1 MRILVIDDEPA
12 MHVAYRK
19 TFEARLAEYDRTDL
33 AAMAADLFGSEDE
46 ASPLD
51 EFPDIAAIELVHA
64 EQGLDALRLVS
75 QSIADGN
82 RFQVAFVDIRMPP
95 GIDGKETAKRIRE
108 MDSEIN
114 LVVVT
119 GYSDHTAL
127 SIAKVAGPI
136 DKLFYISKP
145 FDPEEVVHTA
155 RALGQRWYNDQ
166 ELARTRAELANK
178 VERLEKQSIELAANE
193 ARATHLA
200 HHDPLTGSPNRLA
213 FLRTLNDALNHRE
226 PLVSVAIVDLDR
238 FKNINDT
245 LGHFAGDELIR
256 QICQKMTSVLAGQ
269 GCVARLGGDEFAIS
283 LTGVEKERVAKIC
296 DDVIDACSSDFV
308 IFGHHVKVGASIGL
322 VNADTKDAV
331 DPIDLLRLADI
342 ALYDAKRK
350 GGAQVRE
357 FDASMDESVRF
368 RQAVEAGLRK
378 AVSNDEL
385 ELLFQPIVDRDNSA
399 VAGFEALLRWTS
411 PEHGIISPA
420 VFIPVAEE
428 SNLIHEIGDWV
439 TEKALQASSYFPDQ
453 YISINFSPRQFRRSD
468 FTNRLIEQA
477 VRNNVPARRIQIEI
491 TETAIFD
498 DHDHA
503 AETLKQ
509 LREIGFLVALDDF
522 GTGYSSLF
530 NIRNFALDCIKVDK
544 SFVDSM
550 GREHQSAAIIN
561 SVSHLARSL
570 GLRVV
575 AEGVETELQ
584 FQALRLAGCTHMQGY
599 MFSQPQRL
607 AEAVEFVAQYQVPG
621 SAALLQRIAR

>member
-12 MHVAYRK
+12 MHEAYRK
-19 TFEARLAEYDRTDL
+19 TFEARREEYDRADL
-33 AAMAADLFGSEDE
+33 AVLAAELFGSEDE
-46 ASPLD
+46 DSTPED
-51 EFPDIAAIELVHA
+51 FPHLTEIELVHA

-75 QSIADGN
+75 ESIANDN

-108 MDSEIN
+108 IDPEIN

-119 GYSDHTAL
+119 GFSDHTAL

-155 RALGQRWYNDQ
+155 RALGHRWFNDV
-166 ELARTRAELANK
+166 ELARTRAELASK
-178 VERLEKQSIELAANE
+178 VERLEKQGIELAANE
-193 ARATHLA
+193 ARANHLA
-200 HHDPLTGSPNRLA
+200 NHDPLTGSPNRLA
-213 FLRTLNDALNHRE
+213 FLRTLNEALNRNE
-226 PLVSVAIVDLDR
+226 SRVSVAIVDLDR

-256 QICQKMTSVLAGQ
+256 QICQQMSKVVGDR
-269 GCVARLGGDEFAIS
+269 GIVARLGGDEFAIS
-283 LTGVEKERVAKIC
+283 LTGQDPETVHQIC
-296 DDVIDACSSDFV
+296 DSVIEACSADFT

-322 VNADTKDAV
+322 VNAAMDKAV

-342 ALYDAKRK
+342 ALYDAKRR
-350 GGAQVRE
+350 GGAQSRE

-368 RQAVEAGLRK
+368 RQTIEAGLRR

-385 ELLFQPIVDRDNSA
+385 ELLFQPIVDRDNAS

-411 PEHGIISPA
+411 PEHGLVSPA

-439 TEKALQASSYFPDQ
+439 TDKALQASRQFPDQ

-468 FTNRLIEQA
+468 FTDRLIDQA
-477 VRNNVPARRIQIEI
+477 VRHNVPARNIQIEI

-498 DHDHA
+498 DHSHA
-503 AETLKQ
+503 ANTLKK

-561 SVSHLARSL
+561 SISHLARSL

-575 AEGVETELQ
+575 AEGVETEVQ

-599 MFSQPQRL
+599 MFSQPVTLQKAISFVVQYQPGAPALPHQRL
-607 AEAVEFVAQYQVPG
+607 A
-621 SAALLQRIAR
+621 